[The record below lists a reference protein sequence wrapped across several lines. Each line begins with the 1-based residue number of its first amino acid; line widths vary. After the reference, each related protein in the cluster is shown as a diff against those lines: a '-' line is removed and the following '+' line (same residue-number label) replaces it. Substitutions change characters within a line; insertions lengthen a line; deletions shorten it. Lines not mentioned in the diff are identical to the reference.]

1 MNKDMVEVA
10 DLARVLLTYNLLVGL
25 LLIVAGEKLGVMA
38 AGVLPLK
45 QTRVARLTNL
55 SCATV
60 GACLVAL
67 SLFVL
72 TLTYLKP

>member
-1 MNKDMVEVA
+1 MADVT
-10 DLARVLLTYNLLVGL
+10 DLARVLLTYNLIVGA
-25 LLIVAGEKLGVMA
+25 LLIVASEKLGGIT
-38 AGVLPLK
+38 AGILRVK
-45 QTRVARLTNL
+45 RQSVARLTHL